1 VARYLLTAMALM
13 FILEGLLPFVA
24 PSLWR
29 STVQRAALLRDGQL
43 RFFGLTAMML
53 GLIVLYV
60 VR

>member
-1 VARYLLTAMALM
+1 MALM

-29 STVQRAALLRDGQL
+29 GTVHRVALLRDGQL
-43 RFFGLTAMML
+43 RFFGLTAMII
-53 GLIVLYV
+53 GIIVLYA